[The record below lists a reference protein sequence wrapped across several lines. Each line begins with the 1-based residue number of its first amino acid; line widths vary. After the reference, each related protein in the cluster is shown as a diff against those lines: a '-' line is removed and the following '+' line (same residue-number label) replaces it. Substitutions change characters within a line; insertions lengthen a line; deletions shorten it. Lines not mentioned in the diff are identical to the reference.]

1 MPRSAPAIA
10 LDLAPS
16 RTLRAAIV
24 AAGVLAGIGA
34 LTCGVPL
41 SFAYVVLV
49 LAGVLV
55 ARAWRTAGRFAGHR
69 LALMPDGAWTL
80 RTPQGDDRQLDLR
93 AATDLGF
100 LFALTF
106 GDGRRRLHVPVVAD
120 TIDADTARRLR
131 VWLRDAHAIGGIG
144 PRQ

>member
-24 AAGVLAGIGA
+24 AAGVLVGIGA
-34 LTCGVPL
+34 LTCGVPS

-55 ARAWRTAGRFAGHR
+55 ARAWRATGRYAGHR
-69 LALMPDGAWTL
+69 LALMPDGAWTM
-80 RTPQGDDRQLDLR
+80 RTPQGDDRQLELR
-93 AATDLGF
+93 AATDLGS
-100 LFALTF
+100 LIALTF
-106 GDGRRRLHVPVVAD
+106 GDGRQRIRIPIVAD
-120 TIDADTARRLR
+120 MVDFDTARRLR
-131 VWLRDAHAIGGIG
+131 VWLRDAHAIAGKR
-144 PRQ
+144 PD